1 MNNETSTLDSIIEEV
16 RSELRSMLIKRQK
29 LIQRLGYAFE
39 GVVANP
45 ESICEEIKTTLRDEI
60 AEKAISSRDIE
71 RYCLDKWKKKTK
83 PQKNDKLSFSDIL
96 ELGSQKN
103 VVIGTMG
110 TSLEEPSHCGSDS
123 ASRGNNCEREVSS
136 SFQSQSLEKFIHQGR
151 GHGQLPEDFVRYEL
165 QHINNDSYD
174 IEFSLP
180 FNDVQSYASSTF
192 KLNGGINNL
201 WFNCVID
208 KKTGKV
214 LSAGVGRLD
223 SCSELDSRGTPIA
236 RDE

>member
-1 MNNETSTLDSIIEEV
+1 VDNETSTLDSIIEEV
-16 RSELRSMLIKRQK
+16 RGELRLMLRKRQK
-29 LIQRLGYAFE
+29 LIERLGYAFE
-39 GVVANP
+39 RVVANP

-60 AEKAISSRDIE
+60 AEKAISSRDIK

-96 ELGSQKN
+96 EQGSQKK
-103 VVIGTMG
+103 VVISNTG
-110 TSLEEPSHCGSDS
+110 TSLEEQTPCGSDS
-123 ASRGNNCEREVSS
+123 SSIGNNCEREETSS
-136 SFQSQSLEKFIHQGR
+136 SQSQSAEKYIHH
-151 GHGQLPEDFVRYEL
+151 GHGQLPEDLVRYEK
-165 QHINNDSYD
+165 HINNDSYD

-214 LSAGVGRLD
+214 LSAGVGKLNA
-223 SCSELDSRGTPIA
+223 CSELDSRGIPIA
-236 RDE
+236 RDD

>member
-1 MNNETSTLDSIIEEV
+1 LNNETSTLDSIIEEV
-16 RSELRSMLIKRQK
+16 RSELRSLLMKRRK
-29 LIQRLGYAFE
+29 LIQRLGYAFK

-45 ESICEEIKTTLRDEI
+45 ENICEEIKTALKDEI

-71 RYCLDKWKKKTK
+71 RYCPEKWKKKTK
-83 PQKNDKLSFSDIL
+83 PQKNDNLSFSDKL
-96 ELGSQKN
+96 EQESQKK

-110 TSLEEPSHCGSDS
+110 TSLDGPSHCGNDS
-123 ASRGNNCEREVSS
+123 TSSGNNCEREMSS
-136 SFQSQSLEKFIHQGR
+136 SFQSQSVEQFIHQGR
-151 GHGQLPEDFVRYEL
+151 GHGQLSEDSVRYE

-223 SCSELDSRGTPIA
+223 SCSELDSRGAPIA

>member
-1 MNNETSTLDSIIEEV
+1 LNNETSTLDSIIEEV
-16 RSELRSMLIKRQK
+16 RRELRSMLVKRRK
-29 LIQRLGYAFE
+29 LIERLGYAFE
-39 GVVANP
+39 RVVANP
-45 ESICEEIKTTLRDEI
+45 ESICEEIKTTLKDEI

-71 RYCLDKWKKKTK
+71 WKKKTK

-96 ELGSQKN
+96 EEESQKK

-110 TSLEEPSHCGSDS
+110 TSLEEPSLGSDTVNIDS
-123 ASRGNNCEREVSS
+123 NNEQEGNK
-136 SFQSQSLEKFIHQGR
+136 SFQSQSVKKYNHHGH
-151 GHGQLPEDFVRYEL
+151 GHGQLPEDLVRYNL
-165 QHINNDSYD
+165 QHINNDAYD

-201 WFNCVID
+201 WFNCLID

-214 LSAGVGRLD
+214 LSAGVGRID
-223 SCSELDSRGTPIA
+223 SCSELDSRGAPIA